1 MYQKNRDIRAL
12 LKCLSKD
19 AKVSRRIQL
28 DRDTE
33 FCEIRTEVAEGMGIS
48 MFGEMDENGELDV
61 EYYYP
66 YLESSIVTSTAE
78 CSIQRHTEKETF
90 AGLLDEYKVGIS
102 LIFYLT
108 NAMEYRER
116 SMKRRGNTEAAAA
129 RLSGLSI
136 HGKILLPVR
145 KTARQIEKEK
155 VAARNRSD
163 LLEAA
168 KNGDPEAME
177 SLTIEDIDMYSQAS
191 RRAAKEDLYT
201 IVDTCF
207 MPSGIECDQYSVIGG
222 IEEIELKKNRIT
234 GEEIYDMKLE
244 CNDLHFRVCINKMDL
259 LGEPKVGRRFKGKV
273 WMQGSVD
280 FKKR

>member
-48 MFGEMDENGELDV
+48 MFGEMDENEELDV

-116 SMKRRGNTEAAAA
+116 SMRRRGNTEAAAA

-280 FKKR
+280 FEKR